1 MGLLRKANPGA
12 SGRSVIAHAL
22 RVSVLGTCLFLL
34 VLWSNNG
41 WTGWPLKVGTCAV
54 LLALVGGLWE
64 WQVPSEDLA
73 EDGDPQPRADDSK
86 QGQG

>member
-1 MGLLRKANPGA
+1 MGLLRKANPEAGV
-12 SGRSVIAHAL
+12 RSVVAHAL

-41 WTGWPLKVGTCAV
+41 LTGWPLKIGTCAV

-64 WQVPSEDLA
+64 WQVPSEELA
-73 EDGDPQPRADDSK
+73 EDGNPQPRANDSK
-86 QGQG
+86 QDQG

>member
-1 MGLLRKANPGA
+1 MGLLRKANPEAGV
-12 SGRSVIAHAL
+12 RSVVAHAL

-41 WTGWPLKVGTCAV
+41 LTGWPLKIGTCAV

-64 WQVPSEDLA
+64 WQVPSEELA
-73 EDGDPQPRADDSK
+73 EDGNPQPRADDSK
-86 QGQG
+86 QDQG

>member
-41 WTGWPLKVGTCAV
+41 WTSWPLKVGTCAV

-64 WQVPSEDLA
+64 WQVPSEELS
-73 EDGDPQPRADDSK
+73 EDGDPQPWADESK
-86 QGQG
+86 QDQG

>member
-41 WTGWPLKVGTCAV
+41 LTGWPLKVGACAV

-64 WQVPSEDLA
+64 WQVPSEELA
-73 EDGDPQPRADDSK
+73 EDGNPQPRADDSK

>member
-1 MGLLRKANPGA
+1 MGLLRKANPEA

-41 WTGWPLKVGTCAV
+41 WVAWPLKVGACAV

-64 WQVPSEDLA
+64 WQVPSEELA

-86 QGQG
+86 QDQG

>member
-22 RVSVLGTCLFLL
+22 RVSVLGTGLFLL
-34 VLWSNNG
+34 VLWSHNG

-64 WQVPSEDLA
+64 WQVPSEELS
-73 EDGDPQPRADDSK
+73 EDGDPQPWADESK
-86 QGQG
+86 QDQG

>member
-22 RVSVLGTCLFLL
+22 RVRVLGPCLFLL

-41 WTGWPLKVGTCAV
+41 WTGWPLKVGACAV

-64 WQVPSEDLA
+64 WQVPGEEPA
-73 EDGDPQPRADDSK
+73 EDGDPQPRADDSTQD
-86 QGQG
+86 QG

>member
-1 MGLLRKANPGA
+1 M
-12 SGRSVIAHAL
+12 
-22 RVSVLGTCLFLL
+22 SVLGTCLFLL

-41 WTGWPLKVGTCAV
+41 LTGWPLKVGACAV

-64 WQVPSEDLA
+64 WQVPSEELA
-73 EDGDPQPRADDSK
+73 EDGNPQPRADDSK

>member
-64 WQVPSEDLA
+64 WQVPSEELA

-86 QGQG
+86 QGHG

>member
-12 SGRSVIAHAL
+12 RGRSVIAHAL

-41 WTGWPLKVGTCAV
+41 LTGWPLKIGTCAV

-64 WQVPSEDLA
+64 WQVPGEEPA

-86 QGQG
+86 QDQG

>member
-41 WTGWPLKVGTCAV
+41 WTGWPLKVGT
-54 LLALVGGLWE
+54 
-64 WQVPSEDLA
+64 
-73 EDGDPQPRADDSK
+73 
-86 QGQG
+86 

>member
-1 MGLLRKANPGA
+1 MGLLRKANPEAGV
-12 SGRSVIAHAL
+12 RSVVAHAL

-41 WTGWPLKVGTCAV
+41 LTGWPLKIGTCAV

-64 WQVPSEDLA
+64 WQVPTEELA
-73 EDGDPQPRADDSK
+73 EDGDPQPRANDSK
-86 QGQG
+86 QDLG